1 MVRVLGRRQRPL
13 TINTAQDQLIDP
25 TNARPT
31 GLLLAGGRGSRFAA
45 TGGGDKL
52 LAVWDDLPIAAH
64 AARLLQEV
72 CPHVFAILP
81 RHKPALAALL
91 AAEGCELIE
100 NDAVR
105 EGMGVSIA
113 TAVRAILARSR
124 PAALIVMLADM
135 PAVHSDTIR
144 TLLGAW
150 RAHPDSVCVLPTY
163 RGRRGHPV
171 LFGAAAFEPLAA
183 LSGDRGAGQI
193 LDELAPHMVEV
204 DDPGILRDIDTTTD
218 LQQLNGLQHGPQN
231 TQD

>member
-1 MVRVLGRRQRPL
+1 
-13 TINTAQDQLIDP
+13 
-25 TNARPT
+25 
-31 GLLLAGGRGSRFAA
+31 
-45 TGGGDKL
+45 
-52 LAVWDDLPIAAH
+52 
-64 AARLLQEV
+64 
-72 CPHVFAILP
+72 
-81 RHKPALAALL
+81 
-91 AAEGCELIE
+91 
-100 NDAVR
+100 
-105 EGMGVSIA
+105 MGVSIA

-150 RAHPDSVCVLPTY
+150 RAHPDAVCVLPTY